1 MDKYNHHRPPSSV
14 RSSPNTSSFH
24 HVASTVTPPA
34 SPPSYPSHPP
44 ASYPLSPPSTR
55 ASIASVKTNTTNPE
69 NETRNDNGNEPRKP
83 HTNTIIEAANV
94 RAQDEQD
101 MQNMLHNV
109 QLSCQIWNA
118 EIEPEHET
126 TDLCDCAVH
135 KYYKKKIDRL
145 EVQELWS
152 KAVLYPGE
160 KSYHD
165 CTHLRLFNN
174 NPYSTEIISPYGFSG
189 VTLSGI
195 ARADPQYHAEFLHQT
210 IALNTTLNAKAKI
223 AVQALEPS
231 FNIWELEQLE
241 TLVKNMSAPRATTND
256 DPHDHKLSKR
266 ATFKKALSVKTSDE
280 RAAGKIKKKFSGGFE
295 LRQAILKEENG
306 RWQKQCDR
314 EVVQSYQ
321 QMMDISTQVA
331 ELRKNNPLQ
340 YLHLL
345 RAGYFEPIPMEWTQD
360 LQASTPLRFSID
372 AAVGWRGITPAW
384 RGYENTAEER
394 LYWVLSHRDGGGV
407 VIKPDIVSALDT
419 ARARMASA
427 VEIPPAYHSPDDTC
441 HAQNTSQGYSK
452 QVKND
457 FRSWSDALSRTDETM
472 ILLDVSGS
480 MEFSPARPKYTKYL
494 ITGFSKVGQ
503 PKNKDLAKAII
514 SRFIDAM
521 QTFSNSSHGY
531 PLVTFSN
538 QARDLGL
545 VNRWSINQT
554 WGNVQFGGR
563 TRLMTGWSKIKQLHF
578 QKHSE
583 TANYHPIY
591 GWQAGPETPS
601 LRLVLI
607 LDGEANDMDEF
618 ELDLLG
624 LPWAYV
630 TIFLIGV
637 EGSLSHHRHANRLQ
651 RISEINPRISFVE
664 AQGNIS
670 ERFVLHELLKRHL
683 GRDIPMSELRD
694 LEQSTAELP
703 SPQQIRQE
711 RPPSDVVQVEQA
723 PVELPSLEE
732 TRHWQVRQQH
742 GSATQL
748 LELRADRDPIEL
760 PATET
765 LSISPTSRRYSPF
778 PPPDRPL
785 PPLPS
790 IPPLQR
796 PRPLHPER
804 SPQGPPPPYF
814 ENIR

>member
-1 MDKYNHHRPPSSV
+1 MDKYNSHRPPSSV
-14 RSSPNTSSFH
+14 RSLVNTSSFH
-24 HVASTVTPPA
+24 HVAPTVTPPA

-44 ASYPLSPPSTR
+44 ASYPISPPSTR
-55 ASIASVKTNTTNPE
+55 ASIASVKTNNTNFA
-69 NETRNDNGNEPRKP
+69 NEQRKP
-83 HTNTIIEAANV
+83 HTNPIIEATNL

-101 MQNMLHNV
+101 MQSILHNV

-145 EVQELWS
+145 EVQEIWS

-174 NPYSTEIISPYGFSG
+174 NPYSTEIISPYGFGG
-189 VTLSGI
+189 VALSKI
-195 ARADPQYHAEFLHQT
+195 ARANPEYHVEFLHQT

-231 FNIWELEQLE
+231 FNIWDLEQLE
-241 TLVKNMSAPRATTND
+241 SLVKNMSGPRATPD
-256 DPHDHKLSKR
+256 DDTHDHKLSKR

-295 LRQAILKEENG
+295 LREAILKEENG
-306 RWQKQCDR
+306 RWQNECDKGI
-314 EVVQSYQ
+314 VQSYQ
-321 QMMDISTQVA
+321 QVIGISSQIN
-331 ELRKNNPLQ
+331 ELRKNHPLQ

-345 RAGYFEPIPMEWTQD
+345 RAGYFEPIPIAWTRDSQTSNV
-360 LQASTPLRFSID
+360 LKFSID

-384 RGYENTAEER
+384 RGYETTAEER
-394 LYWVLSHRDGGGV
+394 LYWVLSHRNGGGV
-407 VIKPDIVSALDT
+407 VMKPDIVSALDT

-427 VEIPPAYHSPDDTC
+427 VEIPPAYHSTDDTC
-441 HAQNTSQGYSK
+441 HIQNTSQGYSK
-452 QVKND
+452 QVRNT
-457 FRSWSDALSRTDETM
+457 FRSWSGALSRMDETM
-472 ILLDVSGS
+472 ILLDASGS
-480 MEFSPARPKYTKYL
+480 MEFNPARPKYNKYL
-494 ITGFSKVGQ
+494 ITGFSKV
-503 PKNKDLAKAII
+503 DLAKAII
-514 SRFIDAM
+514 SRFVDAM
-521 QTFSNSSHGY
+521 QTFSNSSYGY
-531 PLVTFSN
+531 HLVTFSN
-538 QARDLGL
+538 QASDIGL
-545 VNRWSINQT
+545 VNRWNINQI

-563 TRLMTGWSKIKQLHF
+563 TRIMTGWSKIKELHF
-578 QKHSE
+578 QKHSQ
-583 TANYHPIY
+583 TAKYHPTY

-618 ELDLLG
+618 ELDLLS
-624 LPWAYV
+624 LSWAYV

-637 EGSLSHHRHANRLQ
+637 EGSLNHHRHANRLQ
-651 RISEINPRISFVE
+651 RISEINPRVSFVE

-670 ERFVLHELLKRHL
+670 ERFVLHELLKRHI
-683 GRDIPMSELRD
+683 GREIPMSELRD

-703 SPQQIRQE
+703 SPQQVRQE
-711 RPPSDVVQVEQA
+711 RHPSVGVQIEQT

-742 GSATQL
+742 GSAL
-748 LELRADRDPIEL
+748 VELRADRDPIEL

-765 LSISPTSRRYSPF
+765 LSISPTSGRYSPF

-785 PPLPS
+785 PPLPAL
-790 IPPLQR
+790 PRLQR
-796 PRPLHPER
+796 PSPLHPEQ
-804 SPQGPPPPYF
+804 SPQGPLPPYF
-814 ENIR
+814 ENFIR